1 MTDDFREVDSGV
13 EDTLTFRRSYNRK
26 KTIRMAVWGCITAFA
41 LTMLGIQVIRFW
53 GWHEL
58 MMLGC
63 TLLGA
68 VGIVQVLRSMESRL

>member
-13 EDTLTFRRSYNRK
+13 EDTLTFRRAYNRK

-41 LTMLGIQVIRFW
+41 LTTLAIQVARFW
-53 GWHEL
+53 GWHEVL
-58 MMLGC
+58 YISC

-68 VGIVQVLRSMESRL
+68 IGIVQLLRNMESRL